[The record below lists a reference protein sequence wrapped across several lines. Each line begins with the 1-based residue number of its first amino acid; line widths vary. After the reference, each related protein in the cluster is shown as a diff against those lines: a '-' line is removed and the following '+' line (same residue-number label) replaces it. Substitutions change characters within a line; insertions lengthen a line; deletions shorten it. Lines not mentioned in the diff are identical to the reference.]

1 MTVATAGQSGMPVAM
16 WHAIVGLVRR
26 WAVAEFVVPG
36 EPVAW
41 ERAGRSRD
49 GRHSYTP
56 AKTRDGEDAIARAF
70 GLARPGWQVDND
82 SPWGVLVELHVRTL
96 GAIDLD
102 NMIKLIF
109 DGLNGVMWRDD
120 QQVADLLVRVERGV
134 AEPRTV
140 VVVFPAAENRHRVA
154 RSRKP
159 AQTPIADDLRRR
171 VYNIIVTE
179 ALAGRKP
186 TLTAI
191 GVVVGLSPLKAGDVV
206 RSLEADGY
214 LTRSPTRPYK
224 VKIHKPF
231 SRETS
236 T

>member
-1 MTVATAGQSGMPVAM
+1 MATAGQTGVPIGA
-16 WHAIVGLVRR
+16 WRAIAGLVRR
-26 WAVAEFVVPG
+26 WAVAEFVIHG

-56 AKTRDGEDAIARAF
+56 AKTRDGEATIARAF
-70 GLARPGWQVDND
+70 GLARPDWQVDND
-82 SPWGVLVELHVRTL
+82 SPWGLLVELHVKKL

-134 AEPRTV
+134 AEPKTI

-159 AQTPIADDLRRR
+159 TQTPIAEDLRRR
-171 VYNIIVTE
+171 AYNIIVTE

-186 TLTAI
+186 TLAAI
-191 GVVVGLSPLKAGDVV
+191 GDVVGLSPLKTGEVV

-224 VKIHKPF
+224 VTIHKPF
-231 SRETS
+231 PRES
-236 T
+236 